1 MRLLLVEDERELAAK
16 LARAFATAGFAS
28 DVVHDGEEARHLG
41 RTEPYDAVVLDLGLP
56 KLDGLSVLREWRSAD
71 VNVPVLVLTAR
82 GRWSEKQAGFS
93 AGADDYL
100 VKPFELGEAVLRV
113 QALVRRS
120 RGHASP
126 EIRCG
131 TLRLDTHRGEITLA
145 GERVGLTAH
154 EYRLVS
160 YLVHHCER
168 VVSRSELLD
177 HVYERGADPD
187 SNVIDVMIGRVR
199 RKVGAERIET
209 VRGRGFRL
217 RALGG

>member
-1 MRLLLVEDERELAAK
+1 MRVLVVEDERDLAEK
-16 LARAFATAGFAS
+16 VSRVLAQRGFAV
-28 DVVHDGEEARHLG
+28 DVAHDGRRADFLG
-41 RTEPYDAVVLDLGLP
+41 RSEPYDAVVLDLGLP
-56 KLDGLSVLREWRSAD
+56 ELDGLSVLRGWRAD
-71 VNVPVLVLTAR
+71 GVGVPVLILTAR

-120 RGHASP
+120 HGRASP
-126 EIRCG
+126 EIECG
-131 TLRLDTHRGEITLA
+131 ALRLDTHRSEVS
-145 GERVGLTAH
+145 VGREPVALTPQ

-160 YLVHHCER
+160 YLAHHAER
-168 VVSRSELLD
+168 IVSRSELLD

-187 SNVIDVMIGRVR
+187 SNVIDALLLRVR
-199 RKVGAERIET
+199 RKIGAGRIET

-217 RALGG
+217 RAEP

>member
-1 MRLLLVEDERELAAK
+1 MVAA
-16 LARAFATAGFAS
+16 
-28 DVVHDGEEARHLG
+28 DVAPDGKQADLLG

-56 KLDGLSVLREWRSAD
+56 FLDGLSVLRGWREAG
-71 VNVPVLVLTAR
+71 VGVPVLVLTAR

-120 RGHASP
+120 HGHASP
-126 EIRCG
+126 EIRVG
-131 TLRLDTHRGEITLA
+131 ALRLDTHRGEFTLA
-145 GERVGLTAH
+145 GEPVALTAQ
-154 EYRLVS
+154 EYRLLA
-160 YLVHHCER
+160 YLAHHAER

-177 HVYERGADPD
+177 HVYERSLDPD
-187 SNVIDVMIGRVR
+187 SNVVDVLLARVR
-199 RKVGAERIET
+199 RKIGPERIET

-217 RALGG
+217 RAID

>member
-1 MRLLLVEDERELAAK
+1 VRVLVVEDEPELAAK
-16 LARAFATAGFAS
+16 LARALGAAGFAV
-28 DVVHDGEEARHLG
+28 DTAADGERADFLG
-41 RTEPYDAVVLDLGLP
+41 RSEPYDAVVLDLGLP
-56 KLDGLSVLREWRSAD
+56 RLDGLSVLRGWRAEGVD
-71 VNVPVLVLTAR
+71 VPVLILTAR
-82 GRWSEKQAGFS
+82 GRWSEKQAGFA

-126 EIRCG
+126 ELTCG
-131 TLRLDTHRGEITLA
+131 ALRLDTHRGELTLA
-145 GERVGLTAH
+145 GEPVALTAQ

-160 YLVHHCER
+160 YLMHNAEK

-177 HVYERGADPD
+177 HVYERGLDPD
-187 SNVIDVMIGRVR
+187 SNVIDVLIGRVR
-199 RKVGAERIET
+199 RKIGPARIET

-217 RALGG
+217 RALP

>member
-1 MRLLLVEDERELAAK
+1 VLVVEDEPELAAK
-16 LARAFATAGFAS
+16 LAQALSVRGYAA
-28 DVVHDGEEARHLG
+28 DVAHDGRRADFLG

-56 KLDGLSVLREWRSAD
+56 ELDGLSVLRSWRED
-71 VNVPVLVLTAR
+71 GVTVPVLILTAR
-82 GRWSEKQAGFS
+82 NRWSEKQAGFA

-131 TLRLDTHRGEITLA
+131 SFRLDTHRGEA
-145 GERVGLTAH
+145 SVGGEPVALTPQ

-160 YLVHHCER
+160 YLAHHAER
-168 VVSRSELLD
+168 IVSRSELLD
-177 HVYERGADPD
+177 HVYEGGLDPD
-187 SNVIDVMIGRVR
+187 SNVIDALMLRVR
-199 RKVGAERIET
+199 RKIGAARIET
-209 VRGRGFRL
+209 VRGRGFRM
-217 RALGG
+217 RALES

>member
-1 MRLLLVEDERELAAK
+1 VLVVEDEEELAAK
-16 LARAFATAGFAS
+16 LGRALGAAGFAV
-28 DVVHDGEEARHLG
+28 DLAHDGERADFLG

-56 KLDGLSVLREWRSAD
+56 RLDGLSVLRGWRAEG
-71 VNVPVLVLTAR
+71 VGAPVLILTAR

-100 VKPFELGEAVLRV
+100 VKPFQLGEAVLRV

-126 EIRCG
+126 EIVCG
-131 TLRLDTHRGEITLA
+131 ALRLDTHRGELSLA
-145 GERVGLTAH
+145 REPVALTAQ
-154 EYRLVS
+154 EYRLVA
-160 YLVHHCER
+160 YLMHHAES

-177 HVYERGADPD
+177 HVYERGLDPD
-187 SNVIDVMIGRVR
+187 SNVIDVLIGRVR
-199 RKVGAERIET
+199 RKIGAERIET

-217 RALGG
+217 RAASP

>member
-1 MRLLLVEDERELAAK
+1 VLVVEDEPELAAK
-16 LARAFATAGFAS
+16 LARALGGAGYAV
-28 DVVHDGEEARHLG
+28 DQAHDGKHADFLG

-56 KLDGLSVLREWRSAD
+56 QLDGVSVLRGWREDGVA
-71 VNVPVLVLTAR
+71 VPVLVLTAR
-82 GRWSEKQAGFS
+82 GRWSDKQAGFS

-126 EIRCG
+126 EIRVG
-131 TLRLDTHRGEITLA
+131 ALRLDTHRGEFSLD
-145 GERVGLTAH
+145 GEPVALTAQ
-154 EYRLVS
+154 EYRLLA
-160 YLVHHCER
+160 YLVHHAGR

-177 HVYERGADPD
+177 HAYERSLDPD
-187 SNVIDVMIGRVR
+187 SNVIDVLLSRVR
-199 RKVGAERIET
+199 RKIGSERIET

-217 RALGG
+217 RATDP

>member
-1 MRLLLVEDERELAAK
+1 VLVVEDERQLAEK
-16 LARAFATAGFAS
+16 LTRALGAAGFAA
-28 DVVHDGEEARHLG
+28 DQVHDGKQADFLG

-56 KLDGLSVLREWRSAD
+56 RLDGVSLLKGWRGD
-71 VNVPVLVLTAR
+71 GIDVPVLVLTAR
-82 GRWSEKQAGFS
+82 GRWSDKQAGFS

-126 EIRCG
+126 EIEVG
-131 TLRLDTHRGEITLA
+131 ALHLDTHRGEFHLG
-145 GERVGLTAH
+145 GEKIALTAQ
-154 EYRLVS
+154 EYRLLA
-160 YLVHHCER
+160 YLAHHAER

-177 HVYERGADPD
+177 HVYERSLDPD
-187 SNVIDVMIGRVR
+187 SNVIDVLLARVR
-199 RKVGAERIET
+199 RKIGAERIET

-217 RALGG
+217 RALAQ